1 MSDGERIILEELAR
15 SVLEMDE
22 DLAQE
27 AAQRAVEAEINP
39 KTAIAEGLSKGMEA
53 AGVKYEEEE
62 YFVPELLLCSDAMYA
77 GLDILKPHI
86 PKDGEK
92 KGCAVIGVIEGDTHD
107 IGKNLVKLFMET
119 YGFDMIDL
127 GRDVPI
133 EKFIETVKHN
143 DVQVVCMSTLMTT
156 TMVGMK
162 TVIERLKEE
171 GLRDK
176 VKVVIG
182 GAPIS
187 QAFAAKIGAD
197 AYSTTATE
205 APLTANDLVTGK
217 PLTSAA

>member
-1 MSDGERIILEELAR
+1 MSDGERIILDELAR

-22 DLAQE
+22 DLAQD
-27 AAQRAVEAEINP
+27 AAQRAVEAKINP

-92 KGCAVIGVIEGDTHD
+92 KGCAVIGVVEGDTHD

-133 EKFIETVKHN
+133 EKFIETVRDN

-156 TMVGMK
+156 TMAGMK

-171 GLRDK
+171 GLRGK

-205 APLTANDLVTGK
+205 APLTAGDLVTGK
-217 PLTSAA
+217 LMTSAA